1 MTTEKGI
8 ENLRVAISANNTFGD
23 LQAKDL
29 VLQSEESTKST
40 TTTGIKR
47 LGIPSINVIF
57 SFSFLPLSLF
67 CSSVSRLAVFNQ
79 SINQLYFS
87 LLHLFAISFCCV
99 LSLNVSR
106 KVLHFVETSTIQLKS
121 RDIFKERNA

>member
-40 TTTGIKR
+40 TTTGTKR
-47 LGIPSINVIF
+47 LGIPSINVRELHV
-57 SFSFLPLSLF
+57 SSRSHSRPLSLL
-67 CSSVSRLAVFNQ
+67 CSSVSRLDAFNQ
-79 SINQLYFS
+79 SIN
-87 LLHLFAISFCCV
+87 
-99 LSLNVSR
+99 
-106 KVLHFVETSTIQLKS
+106 
-121 RDIFKERNA
+121 